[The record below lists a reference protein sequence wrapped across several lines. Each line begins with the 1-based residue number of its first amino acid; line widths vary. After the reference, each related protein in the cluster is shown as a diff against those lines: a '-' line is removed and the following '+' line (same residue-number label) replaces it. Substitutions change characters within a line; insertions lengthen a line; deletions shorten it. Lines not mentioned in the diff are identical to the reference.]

1 MHNKWKGDYKMIR
14 TTIMADEE
22 LLYKIEQIARRE
34 GKSKAA
40 VIREALVEYVA
51 EVESQ
56 NPPQDPLI
64 GLIGLA
70 GEDAVPTDLS
80 DGKDEE
86 YIRETIHPKYGFAI
100 RDEEDAD

>member
-1 MHNKWKGDYKMIR
+1 MKR

-22 LLYKIEQIARRE
+22 TLEKIERIANRQ

-40 VIREALVEYVA
+40 VIREALAEYIV
-51 EVESQ
+51 EVEKEEPFE
-56 NPPQDPLI
+56 NPLL

-70 GEDAVPTDLS
+70 GDDAVEMDFS

-86 YIRETIHPKYGFAI
+86 YLK
-100 RDEEDAD
+100 EEWVKHLERYR